1 MKLILFI
8 IILGVKNYIAY
19 YFYSRHK
26 KITFVAG
33 YFVVTITFFYL
44 NSFWKNDNLSETI
57 PIILN
62 LDFFL
67 IFFSFLINFHIIKV
81 DKFLEGSTNLIN
93 PIKFFFNNKINIKTF
108 YFVIST
114 IQIFILFLIMIRK

>member
-8 IILGVKNYIAY
+8 IVLGVKNYIAY

-33 YFVVTITFFYL
+33 YFFLTITFFYL
-44 NSFWKNDNLSETI
+44 NSFWKNDNLSEII

-67 IFFSFLINFHIIKV
+67 IFFTFLINFYMTKV
-81 DKFLEGSTNLIN
+81 DKFLEGRTDIIN
-93 PIKFFFNNKINIKTF
+93 PTTVRKFLKFGINH
-108 YFVIST
+108 
-114 IQIFILFLIMIRK
+114 L